1 MKCNRILSV
10 IFLTQLVDAQFP
22 NFLKAFYG
30 SSSTSTKKPI
40 IRRRVEN
47 NVNNALIDDAF
58 NAPPPVPNLITAGP
72 GPTQGPTGFNNI
84 PLSNS
89 PLQNN
94 YVVQPN
100 NNLNSGPSL
109 AVNNGPNLVNSGP
122 GIVNAP
128 NSFSSSPNVSIDVY
142 IKQVSGA
149 NE

>member
-1 MKCNRILSV
+1 MKCKYILSV
-10 IFLTQLVDAQFP
+10 IFLTHSLVEAQFP

-30 SSSTSTKKPI
+30 SGSSTTKKPVL
-40 IRRRVEN
+40 RRRNEN
-47 NVNNALIDDAF
+47 NVPLLDDAF
-58 NAPPPVPNLITAGP
+58 NIPNVPNNNIITAGP
-72 GPTQGPTGFNNI
+72 GPTPAPSAFNNI

-109 AVNNGPNLVNSGP
+109 VSNNGGG

-128 NSFSSSPNVSIDVY
+128 NSFSSSPSVSNFLILSSV
-142 IKQVSGA
+142 
-149 NE
+149 